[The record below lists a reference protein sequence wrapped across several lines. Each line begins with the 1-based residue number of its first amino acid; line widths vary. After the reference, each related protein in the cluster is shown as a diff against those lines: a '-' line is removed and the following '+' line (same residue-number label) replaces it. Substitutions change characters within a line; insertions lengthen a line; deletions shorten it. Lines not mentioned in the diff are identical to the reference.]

1 MNLKEDAWRMI
12 QAAIEAVKPH
22 RLIGDQVRREGD
34 VLYVREQPVSLPKT
48 GRLVVVGFGKA
59 SAAMAQA
66 LEPLV
71 ADTLSTGL
79 VITKYGHGVL
89 LQRIEVVEAG
99 HPLLDENGLQGTRKL
114 LHLVEPLTEGDVVI
128 CLISG
133 GGSALLEALP
143 TGITLNAMQKTVQL
157 LLKSG
162 ATIEEINAVR
172 KHLSLV
178 KGGQLARRIAPAR
191 CVSLIISD
199 VIGDPLDAIASGPTA
214 PDSTTFQDAV
224 AVLQRYRIW
233 EQVPESVREWL
244 TRGTKGAVPET
255 VKADDPLWERV
266 HNIILGNNHYA
277 VTRAQRVAETLGYHT
292 LVLTS
297 RLQGE
302 AREVARVM
310 AAIAQSMQQDDYPLT
325 PPAAIIFGGETTVTV
340 RGNGKGGRN
349 QELALA
355 ALIAM
360 GPYARGYLIAS
371 VGTDGT
377 DGPTDAAGGW
387 AYPGIWRVAENR
399 RLNPLDFLANNDS
412 YHFFKQVDGLVVT
425 GPTGTN
431 VMDIGVILVD
441 GTQESH
447 AANGN

>member
-1 MNLKEDAWRMI
+1 MKLKEHAWHII
-12 QAAIEAVKPH
+12 QSAIEAVKPL
-22 RLIGDQVRREGD
+22 RLIPDQVTRRGNEL
-34 VLYVREQPVSLPKT
+34 VVNEHRIPLPEKGT
-48 GRLVVVGFGKA
+48 LVVVGFGKA

-66 LEPLV
+66 LQPLLE
-71 ADTLSTGL
+71 DKLSAGL
-79 VITKYGHGVL
+79 VVTKYHHGVAVPG
-89 LQRIEVVEAG
+89 ITVVEAG
-99 HPLLDENGLQGTRKL
+99 HPLPDDNSLKATRQL
-114 LHLVEPLTEGDVVI
+114 IQLVDPLTENDLVI

-143 TGITLNAMQKTVQL
+143 PGVTLEAMQQTVQL
-157 LLKSG
+157 LLESG

-214 PDSTTFQDAV
+214 PDHTTFQDAI
-224 AVLQRYRIW
+224 AVLQRYHLWGRIPAAVRDW
-233 EQVPESVREWL
+233 LRQGVSGQVS
-244 TRGTKGAVPET
+244 ET

-266 HNIILGNNHYA
+266 QNIIIGNNHYA
-277 VTRAQRVAETLGYHT
+277 VQQAEAVARQLGYRT
-292 LVLTS
+292 LILTS

-302 AREVARVM
+302 AREVARVI
-310 AAIAQSMQQDDYPLT
+310 AAIGQSIQWDGYPLQ
-325 PPAAIIFGGETTVTV
+325 PPACVIFGGETTVTV
-340 RGNGKGGRN
+340 RGTGKGGRN

-360 GPYARGYLIAS
+360 GTTASGYVLAS

-387 AYPGIWRVAENR
+387 AYPELWQVSQEKQ
-399 RLNPLDFLANNDS
+399 LNPRAFLDNNDS
-412 YHFFKQVDGLVVT
+412 YHFLQRVGGSIVT

-431 VMDIGVILVD
+431 VMDIGVLLID
-441 GTQESH
+441 ETR
-447 AANGN
+447 